1 MNTPMV
7 HHGLTAA
14 YGEEGDIDNLVKQRD
29 AQCPTGKMGAAWDT
43 AHACLFLASDDAGY
57 VNAHVLVVDGGLIAK
72 FV

>member
-29 AQCPTGKMGAAWDT
+29 AQCPTGKMGTAWDT
-43 AHACLFLASDDAGY
+43 AHACLYLASDEAGY
-57 VNAHVLVVDGGLIAK
+57 VNAHDLVVDGGIIAK